1 MELMNRRSALALGL
15 TVAAT
20 PLVVSATPAAAKAY
34 GATEGKEIF
43 PGVRVVELGKRESVI
58 AAYKNLEMI
67 DVVFQ
72 PAAAFPV
79 GEPMTDDMVCQVTEG
94 ELQVKAGAMEFAAKA
109 GDVWSC
115 TKGSTKEGATNSG
128 TEVAVMRV
136 IYLKA
141 A

>member
-1 MELMNRRSALALGL
+1 MEFVNRRSALALGL

-20 PLVVSATPAAAKAY
+20 PLLASATPAAAKTY
-34 GATEGKEIF
+34 GATDGKELF
-43 PGVRVVELGKRESVI
+43 PGVRVVELGKRASTI
-58 AAYKNLEMI
+58 AAYKNVEMI

-72 PAAAFPV
+72 PAAVFPV
-79 GEPMTDDMVCQVTEG
+79 GDAMTDDMVCQITEG
-94 ELQVKAGAMEFAAKA
+94 ELQVKAGAMEFAAKE

-115 TKGSTKEGATNSG
+115 SKGSTKEGATNPG
-128 TEVAVMRV
+128 KVTAVMRV